1 MIEKQE
7 ITDVVNKWLED
18 KEYFLVDVQISADS
32 RIVVEI
38 DHRDG
43 VWIDD
48 CVNLSRYLEETLG
61 ERLGDYELEVGSAGL
76 GQPFKVL
83 RQYEAHVGSSVEVCT
98 KDGRKLHGV
107 LQSASEEGFTLL
119 TEVRERPEGAKRPR
133 WVGHELHFT
142 YDEIKYT
149 KYLISFK

>member
-61 ERLGDYELEVGSAGL
+61 ERL
-76 GQPFKVL
+76 
-83 RQYEAHVGSSVEVCT
+83 VGSSVEVCT

-133 WVGHELHFT
+133 WVEHELHFT

>member
-107 LQSASEEGFTLL
+107 LQAASEEGFTLL
-119 TEVRERPEGAKRPR
+119 T
-133 WVGHELHFT
+133 
-142 YDEIKYT
+142 
-149 KYLISFK
+149 

>member
-48 CVNLSRYLEETLG
+48 CVNLSRYLGRDSGRTFG
-61 ERLGDYELEVGSAGL
+61 RL
-76 GQPFKVL
+76 
-83 RQYEAHVGSSVEVCT
+83 
-98 KDGRKLHGV
+98 
-107 LQSASEEGFTLL
+107 
-119 TEVRERPEGAKRPR
+119 
-133 WVGHELHFT
+133 
-142 YDEIKYT
+142 
-149 KYLISFK
+149 

>member
-48 CVNLSRYLEETLG
+48 CVNLSRYLENVWEIMNWKSVLPV
-61 ERLGDYELEVGSAGL
+61 LVSHSKSCVSMKPMSEVQSKFARKTDENCMEYCSL
-76 GQPFKVL
+76 PRKKVL
-83 RQYEAHVGSSVEVCT
+83 HCSRKYVNARKEPNVPVGLNMS
-98 KDGRKLHGV
+98 
-107 LQSASEEGFTLL
+107 
-119 TEVRERPEGAKRPR
+119 
-133 WVGHELHFT
+133 
-142 YDEIKYT
+142 Y
-149 KYLISFK
+149 ISLMMR

>member
-61 ERLGDYELEVGSAGL
+61 ERLGDYELEVGSAVL
-76 GQPFKVL
+76 VSHSKSCVSMKPMSEVQSKFARKTDENCMEYCSLPRKKVL
-83 RQYEAHVGSSVEVCT
+83 HCSRKYVNA
-98 KDGRKLHGV
+98 GRSQTSPLG
-107 LQSASEEGFTLL
+107 
-119 TEVRERPEGAKRPR
+119 
-133 WVGHELHFT
+133 
-142 YDEIKYT
+142 
-149 KYLISFK
+149 